1 MVNDTQA
8 GFFRKT
14 TNILSS
20 LATLFPSRLCIIDHA
35 FPSRDAYRAWLI
47 EGGFRDHF
55 SDKRAKS
62 HTSSPFVWRSSS
74 LLRLPPEDESKVI
87 EFVGG
92 HDDSI
97 MRCRT
102 FFVPT
107 REKIFN
113 SNKIMLEDGYNSKH
127 PYEYDLVVI
136 GGGSG
141 GLAASKEASNRGA
154 GKVVLLDYVKPTPIG
169 STWGLGGTCVN
180 VGCIP
185 KKLMH
190 QASILGENLKD
201 AKEFGWQ
208 ISEGSEG
215 THQWEKMV
223 ENVQGHIKGLNW
235 GYKTQLRSQSVKYFN
250 ELASFTGPN
259 TIKATNKKGEE
270 KSVTAAKFILA
281 TGGRPVYPEIEGAKE
296 FGITSDDI
304 FSMPTDPGKTLLVG
318 ASYISLENAGFLS
331 GMGKNVTI
339 MVRSI
344 LLRGFDQ
351 QIAEK
356 IGEHM
361 EKKCGINFIRQ
372 CVPTKLEKVGDGE
385 QKGKIRVHA
394 KYQDG
399 TVYEDVFDTV
409 MFAVGREA

>member
-1 MVNDTQA
+1 MI
-8 GFFRKT
+8 FL
-14 TNILSS
+14 NIL
-20 LATLFPSRLCIIDHA
+20 TNTIFK
-35 FPSRDAYRAWLI
+35 
-47 EGGFRDHF
+47 GGCDDTMQAAQKGMF
-55 SDKRAKS
+55 SKRN
-62 HTSSPFVWRSSS
+62 TSS
-74 LLRLPPEDESKVI
+74 DAANN
-87 EFVGG
+87 GDG
-92 HDDSI
+92 
-97 MRCRT
+97 
-102 FFVPT
+102 
-107 REKIFN
+107 
-113 SNKIMLEDGYNSKH
+113 SN
-127 PYEYDLVVI
+127 YDYDIIVI

-141 GLAASKEASNRGA
+141 GLAASKEAAKFGL
-154 GKVVLLDYVKPTPIG
+154 KVAVYDFVTPTPIG
-169 STWGLGGTCVN
+169 TTWGLGGTCVN

-208 ISEGSEG
+208 ISEGKNHLTITRCIYYSKISVSPICLILNNAVGYEGSEG

-259 TIKATNKKGEE
+259 TIKAINKKGEE

-281 TGGRPVYPEIEGAKE
+281 TGGRPIYPEIEGAKE

-339 MVRSI
+339 MVRILGSI
-344 LLRGFDQ
+344 LNVSF
-351 QIAEK
+351 
-356 IGEHM
+356 
-361 EKKCGINFIRQ
+361 
-372 CVPTKLEKVGDGE
+372 
-385 QKGKIRVHA
+385 
-394 KYQDG
+394 
-399 TVYEDVFDTV
+399 
-409 MFAVGREA
+409 